1 MEDIINVQEKK
12 KHQKERILS
21 LSQTEDIEVSL
32 TACARRNFLK

>member
-21 LSQTEDIEVSL
+21 LFQTEDIEVS
-32 TACARRNFLK
+32 